1 MRKATRQFLR
11 TLRGKMYEVRDA
23 SIDLI
28 SFSIFILSLWIQQ
41 RKKIIV
47 IRRMDALGDV
57 VCTLPL
63 CIELRKKHVGQTL
76 VYLTTNYCEDIILLS
91 KSIDHVYSAR
101 SVKFKVPFDLFGI
114 IEKVYTPQTRDER
127 GLTVDD
133 LNLVDALSECSD
145 VILTDKRPRLYPSQS
160 LIKQTLEKYH
170 IEKTLTP
177 SRFLIAINC
186 GPTWEVREWSAT
198 KWQMLVNRIH
208 KAWDTYIIQF
218 GTHIS
223 GKLNIY
229 DELSGT
235 QNLAGQL
242 QTRELIALVSSC
254 DLVISIDSGPVH
266 IAGAVGIPV
275 VGLYGAINPHY
286 SLLPDSPS
294 AGVHSE
300 VPCLFCHHRSP
311 IAHWKSGCPYNIRC
325 MQELSVDKIFNAVDR
340 QLSSLQP
347 KSLPQRLSSY

>member
-1 MRKATRQFLR
+1 MRKAIRQFLR

-41 RKKIIV
+41 KKRIIV

-63 CIELRKKHVGQTL
+63 CIELRKKHVGKAL
-76 VYLTTNYCEDIILLS
+76 VYLTTKYCEDIILLS

-127 GLTVDD
+127 GSTQDHLH
-133 LNLVDALSECSD
+133 LVDALAECSG
-145 VILTDKRPRLYPSQS
+145 VVLTERQPRLYPSTF
-160 LIKQTLEKYH
+160 LINKTLEKYH

-208 KAWDTYIIQF
+208 KAWDTHIIQF
-218 GTHIS
+218 GTHVS

-242 QTRELIALVSSC
+242 ETKELIALVSSC

-266 IAGAVGIPV
+266 IAGAVGTPV
-275 VGLYGAINPHY
+275 VGLFGAINPLLRLPPGST
-286 SLLPDSPS
+286 SL
-294 AGVHSE
+294 GIHSE

-311 IAHWKSGCPYNIRC
+311 IAHWKSGCPHNIRC
-325 MQELSVDKIFNAVDR
+325 MKELDVNRVFNVLSR
-340 QLSSLQP
+340 QLSSQQP